1 MKCPVDGRELLLT
14 HREGIELDYCPE
26 CRGIWFDRGELDKV
40 IERTNLQLDAASI
53 HRDRSREREKSEKYE
68 RCDTYA
74 KYDTPKKKK
83 KASSFLSDLLEFG

>member
-1 MKCPVDGRELLLT
+1 MLCPIDGRELQMT

-40 IERTNLQLDAASI
+40 IERSNEQLRSSRSDD
-53 HRDRSREREKSEKYE
+53 RDEDRPAPRRDGPSM
-68 RCDTYA
+68 A
-74 KYDTPKKKK
+74 PKKK

>member
-1 MKCPVDGRELLLT
+1 MLCPVDGRELQMT

-40 IERTNLQLDAASI
+40 IERSNEQLRSSRGDDRDDDRRS
-53 HRDRSREREKSEKYE
+53 DRSTSYRGAEHAPQY
-68 RCDTYA
+68 
-74 KYDTPKKKK
+74 KKKK

>member
-40 IERTNLQLDAASI
+40 MERTNLQLDAASI
-53 HRDRSREREKSEKYE
+53 PRDRSREREKSEKYE
-68 RCDTYA
+68 RCDSYA

>member
-1 MKCPVDGRELLLT
+1 MNCPVDGRELLLT

-40 IERTNLQLDAASI
+40 IERTNLQLTAASVP
-53 HRDRSREREKSEKYE
+53 RDRSEKYE
-68 RCDTYA
+68 
-74 KYDTPKKKK
+74 KYEKDDKYEKPKKK

>member
-1 MKCPVDGRELLLT
+1 MNCPVDGRELLLT

-40 IERTNLQLDAASI
+40 IERTNLQLTAASVP
-53 HRDRSREREKSEKYE
+53 RDRSEKYE
-68 RCDTYA
+68 
-74 KYDTPKKKK
+74 KYEKDDKYNKPKKK

>member
-1 MKCPVDGRELLLT
+1 MNCPVDGRKLLLT

-40 IERTNLQLDAASI
+40 IERTNLQLTAASVP
-53 HRDRSREREKSEKYE
+53 RDRSEKY
-68 RCDTYA
+68 D
-74 KYDTPKKKK
+74 KYDKPKKK

>member
-1 MKCPVDGRELLLT
+1 MNCPVDGRELLLT

-40 IERTNLQLDAASI
+40 IERTNLQLTAASAP
-53 HRDRSREREKSEKYE
+53 RDRSEKSEKSEKY
-68 RCDTYA
+68 A
-74 KYDTPKKKK
+74 KDDKYEKPKKK